1 MQPKTKTYTCTHQP
15 NKKRIQKKGIIINTN
30 ALKNIKMSKLEE
42 GSD

>member
-1 MQPKTKTYTCTHQP
+1 MHSPTKQETHS
-15 NKKRIQKKGIIINTN
+15 KKGIIINTN